1 MAALHEGVKV
11 EVISNG
17 AALPM
22 YNDPDA
28 AETDLLTPQHYVEAV
43 TGATFSIRVT
53 LTSKFQKG
61 PCDAVRIS
69 VNYDGDSVC
78 YIQDVLKQS
87 HHPLV
92 RHAHFAEASRQDP
105 LTGLWAKGKSSFAR
119 LETSE

>member
-22 YNDPDA
+22 YDDPDA
-28 AETDLLTPQHYVEAV
+28 AETDLSIPQHYVEAV

-69 VNYDGDSVC
+69 VNYDGESVC
-78 YIQDVLKQS
+78 FIQDVLKQS
-87 HHPLV
+87 HGPLE
-92 RHAHFAEASRQDP
+92 RHAHFVEVCRQDT
-105 LTGLWAKGKSSFAR
+105 LTGLWVRGKPSFAR